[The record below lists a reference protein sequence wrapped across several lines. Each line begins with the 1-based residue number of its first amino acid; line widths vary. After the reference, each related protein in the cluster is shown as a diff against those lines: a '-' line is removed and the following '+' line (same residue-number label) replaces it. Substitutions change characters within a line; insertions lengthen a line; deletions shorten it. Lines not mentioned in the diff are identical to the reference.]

1 MRPLGVLKFGR
12 EIRTPAMEAGL
23 ATRRLTF
30 RDIFSATT
38 VPLWSRVEVFLF
50 TEARNPLSPDIL
62 PLAAAA

>member
-1 MRPLGVLKFGR
+1 MQ
-12 EIRTPAMEAGL
+12 AGL

-62 PLAAAA
+62 PLAATA

>member
-1 MRPLGVLKFGR
+1 MRPLGALKFGR